1 MADKTPHPPIGP
13 SPFTLGD
20 TTIPV
25 EFDRFRGAEGPWF
38 TSTAIANAI
47 GLAGGA
53 ATIER
58 FAQTHRDALDAGHHL
73 KIGRYDQ
80 DGAWQHGHS
89 LFHLNAMLTL
99 ILLAET
105 PQALSLKP
113 AIMAAPVAASVHA
126 IGEAMGLEVSPEAF
140 APSGP
145 DHVLVPIAKTYHFEV
160 FDRLDAQTLAS
171 GQALPPKRH
180 RAALS
185 APNVTVI
192 EGSKPKQPAQPNLA
206 VVHDTPDDT

>member
-1 MADKTPHPPIGP
+1 MADNTPRPPIAP
-13 SPFTLGD
+13 RAFTLGD
-20 TTIPV
+20 TNIPI

-38 TSTAIANAI
+38 TASSIARAI

-53 ATIER
+53 STIER
-58 FAQTHRDALDAGHHL
+58 FAQTHRDDLDAGDHI
-73 KIGRYDQ
+73 KIGHYDQ
-80 DGAWQHGHS
+80 DGAWQHAHS

-105 PQALSLKP
+105 PQAQRLKRD
-113 AIMAAPVAASVHA
+113 IMRTPMSHSVHA
-126 IGEAMGLEVSPEAF
+126 IGEAMGLEVAPEAF

-145 DHVLVPIAKTYHFEV
+145 DHVLIPTARTLHFEL
-160 FDRLDAQTLAS
+160 FDRLDAQTLAT

-180 RAALS
+180 KAALR
-185 APNVTVI
+185 APNVMVI
-192 EGSKPKQPAQPNLA
+192 EGSKPPKLMQSNLT